1 MVRKVSST
9 YKIDTLEGTVLNQWK
24 FETGDT
30 IRMILSENMEMVH
43 SNLNYEA
50 SIKYLEGLGILDN
63 LFINTHPQ
71 SCFKNEKVIIDKF
84 ILDGKP
90 YYLITSTK
98 RYECSSCIKV
108 LRDEMTGLYNRNYW
122 EFIKSKTLPINT
134 EKHLSLILID
144 IDNLKQ
150 INDVYGHLAG
160 DKVIRITGQAIKK
173 GIRKEDIGI
182 RYGGDEFIILLT
194 SRDKMAIESI
204 VTRIREAIDKMA
216 KRHKIEIEISVGI
229 ASSNNIFNIEE
240 MIRMADKQLYKEKI
254 IKSEQKE
261 EDIKSNLT
269 NEILNI
275 KEELNKKVVEND
287 NNLNNIEI
295 LELSQ
300 RLDDLII
307 NYLE

>member
-1 MVRKVSST
+1 MNIEKFAINNVIR
-9 YKIDTLEGTVLNQWK
+9 IILNQNQQ
-24 FETGDT
+24 
-30 IRMILSENMEMVH
+30 ILHTNINWV
-43 SNLNYEA
+43 EA
-50 SIKYLEGLGILDN
+50 NSYLDKLVVLDN
-63 LFINTHPQ
+63 LADNISVQYCIANHHVVIDRFIFNSQPH
-71 SCFKNEKVIIDKF
+71 
-84 ILDGKP
+84 
-90 YYLITSTK
+90 YLIIIAI
-98 RYECSSCIKV
+98 RNDCSSCTKV
-108 LRDEMTGLYNRNYW
+108 FKDEVTGLFNRNFLKHIAEDKIYY
-122 EFIKSKTLPINT
+122 SKPAC
-134 EKHLSLILID
+134 LSLILVD
-144 IDNLKQ
+144 IDNLKE
-150 INDVYGHLAG
+150 INDTYGHIAG
-160 DKVIRITGQAIKK
+160 DKVIRLVGQAFKK
-173 GIRKEDIGI
+173 GIRQEDIGI
-182 RYGGDEFIILLT
+182 RYGGDEFIISLPT
-194 SRDKMAIESI
+194 KDKIVAEEV
-204 VTRIREAIDKMA
+204 VTRIRKMINKMA
-216 KRHKIEIEISVGI
+216 KKHKIDIKVSVGI

>member
-1 MVRKVSST
+1 
-9 YKIDTLEGTVLNQWK
+9 
-24 FETGDT
+24 
-30 IRMILSENMEMVH
+30 
-43 SNLNYEA
+43 
-50 SIKYLEGLGILDN
+50 
-63 LFINTHPQ
+63 
-71 SCFKNEKVIIDKF
+71 
-84 ILDGKP
+84 
-90 YYLITSTK
+90 
-98 RYECSSCIKV
+98 
-108 LRDEMTGLYNRNYW
+108 
-122 EFIKSKTLPINT
+122 
-134 EKHLSLILID
+134 
-144 IDNLKQ
+144 
-150 INDVYGHLAG
+150 
-160 DKVIRITGQAIKK
+160 
-173 GIRKEDIGI
+173 
-182 RYGGDEFIILLT
+182 
-194 SRDKMAIESI
+194 MAEEV
-204 VTRIREAIDKMA
+204 VTRIRKMINKMA
-216 KRHKIEIEISVGI
+216 KKHKIDIKVSVGI

>member
-1 MVRKVSST
+1 MNIEKFAINNVIR
-9 YKIDTLEGTVLNQWK
+9 IILNQNQQ
-24 FETGDT
+24 
-30 IRMILSENMEMVH
+30 ILHTNINWV
-43 SNLNYEA
+43 EA
-50 SIKYLEGLGILDN
+50 NSYLDKLVVLDN
-63 LFINTHPQ
+63 LADNISVQYCIANHHVVIDRFIFNSQPH
-71 SCFKNEKVIIDKF
+71 
-84 ILDGKP
+84 
-90 YYLITSTK
+90 YLIIIAI
-98 RYECSSCIKV
+98 RNDCSSCTKV
-108 LRDEMTGLYNRNYW
+108 FKDEVTGLFNRNFLKHIAEDKIYY
-122 EFIKSKTLPINT
+122 SKPAC
-134 EKHLSLILID
+134 LSLILVD
-144 IDNLKQ
+144 IDNLKE
-150 INDVYGHLAG
+150 INDTYGHIAG
-160 DKVIRITGQAIKK
+160 DKVIRLVGQAIKK
-173 GIRKEDIGI
+173 GIRQEDIGI
-182 RYGGDEFIILLT
+182 RYGGDEFIISLPT
-194 SRDKMAIESI
+194 KDKIVAEEV
-204 VTRIREAIDKMA
+204 VTRIRKMINKMA
-216 KRHKIEIEISVGI
+216 KKHKIDIKVSVGI

>member
-1 MVRKVSST
+1 LNIEKFAINNVIR
-9 YKIDTLEGTVLNQWK
+9 IILNQNQQ
-24 FETGDT
+24 
-30 IRMILSENMEMVH
+30 ILHTNINWV
-43 SNLNYEA
+43 EA
-50 SIKYLEGLGILDN
+50 NSYLDKLVVLDN
-63 LFINTHPQ
+63 LADNISVQYCIANHHVVIDRFIFNSQPH
-71 SCFKNEKVIIDKF
+71 
-84 ILDGKP
+84 
-90 YYLITSTK
+90 YLIIIAI
-98 RYECSSCIKV
+98 RNDCSSCTKV
-108 LRDEMTGLYNRNYW
+108 FKDEVTGLFNRNFLKHIAEDKIYY
-122 EFIKSKTLPINT
+122 SKPAC
-134 EKHLSLILID
+134 LSLILVD
-144 IDNLKQ
+144 IDNLKE
-150 INDVYGHLAG
+150 INDTYGHIAG
-160 DKVIRITGQAIKK
+160 DKVIRLVGQAIKK
-173 GIRKEDIGI
+173 GIRQEDIGI
-182 RYGGDEFIILLT
+182 RYGGDEFIISLPT
-194 SRDKMAIESI
+194 KDKIVAEEV
-204 VTRIREAIDKMA
+204 VTRIRKMINKMA
-216 KRHKIEIEISVGI
+216 KKHKIDIKVSVGI